1 MLYPFIIIIVI
12 ILLFFFTPPLKV
24 KEKSNKL
31 LSFETS
37 TILRGLAILLVIF
50 QHIGGGFGTNL
61 LTPLGGTGV
70 AIFLVLSGYG
80 LNESFKKKGIDYY
93 WRNRISRVFIPY
105 FILISIILC
114 FSDSFNI
121 KTYLLD
127 IFGIRTS
134 YWYIAFLLKQY
145 ILYYIATRF
154 LYKYRLQIIFII
166 SIIFIFILPN
176 IEAEQGLSFFVG
188 VLISEKYNKLCL
200 NKSLTKSVIIFSFFC
215 IGSIFLAIKQLPIIR
230 EYEDHF
236 IWHWVQLFIKLPY
249 AIFFILIIHK
259 FSIFRRKFLTFTG
272 MISYEL
278 YLVHM
283 IFLKYIDM
291 ELMNA
296 LMILVISFALSYL
309 FYLLNQHTNVF
320 LKKKISINF

>member
-1 MLYPFIIIIVI
+1 MSYSFIIIII
-12 ILLFFFTPPLKV
+12 MISLFFISPKNE
-24 KEKSNKL
+24 KEKINKI
-31 LSFETS
+31 LSFDTS
-37 TILRGLAILLVIF
+37 TILRGIAILLVIF
-50 QHIGGGFGTNL
+50 QHIGGSFGTNL

-70 AIFLVLSGYG
+70 AIFLVLSGFG
-80 LNESFKKKGIDYY
+80 LNESFKKKGLDYY
-93 WRNRISRVFIPY
+93 WRNRIIRVFIPY
-105 FILISIILC
+105 FILISIISC
-114 FSDSFNI
+114 FSENFNI
-121 KTYLLD
+121 RTYLLD
-127 IFGIRTS
+127 ILGIKTS

-154 LYKYRLQIIFII
+154 FYKFRIQIIFVI

-176 IEAEQGLSFFVG
+176 IEAEQGLSFLLG
-188 VLISEKYNKLCL
+188 VLISENYNKVCSSKL
-200 NKSLTKSVIIFSFFC
+200 LTKSVLIFSFFC
-215 IGSIFLAIKQLPIIR
+215 IGTIFLAIKQLPIIR

-259 FSIFRRKFLTFTG
+259 FSIFNRNFLIFTG

-291 ELMNA
+291 KLMNA
-296 LMILVISFALSYL
+296 FIVIIISFALSYL
-309 FYLLNQHTNVF
+309 FYLLNQHINTF
-320 LKKKISINF
+320 LRKRIKVNF